1 MPPGITLRLPS
12 DVEEDLHRR
21 FTVNRHYLQAL
32 RQFLETTYGK
42 GPHLHTTLRAS
53 VESRKSWQGIQ
64 GKADADVEN
73 VRRFL
78 MLGWTSEA
86 QLQMPSTLGD
96 GAPIGHFNAW
106 APVQAYYA
114 TYGIMQ
120 AWFAANGISGLTD
133 DHTAALK
140 TISAM
145 IRDRK
150 PFPEPWNLL
159 AVGCPMREE
168 RLYVNEPPGF
178 DCAASIE
185 LLTVPTPL
193 DSPAEFWPRFGTW
206 LRATRRARL
215 LRREEDWKKKNGKER
230 VSPRARTMFA
240 KSLAPTSFF
249 DCLWRMRVR
258 ANYGSADQFISSYI
272 PETEHHLFHW
282 SLRETVDATAGVL
295 ELYVARKVGRKAF
308 ASIAGEFIRNDGAG
322 AVSKTL
328 RTRLTAYGLFP
339 PTSDATNL

>member
-1 MPPGITLRLPS
+1 MAPRITLRLPS
-12 DVEEDLHRR
+12 AAEEDLHRR

-32 RQFLETTYGK
+32 RQFLETTYGRS
-42 GPHLHTTLRAS
+42 PHLHTTLRTS

-64 GKADADVEN
+64 RKAAADIEN

-120 AWFAANGISGLTD
+120 AWFAANGIGGLTD

-145 IRDRK
+145 IRERK

-159 AVGCPMREE
+159 ALAARCE
-168 RLYVNEPPGF
+168 RSV
-178 DCAASIE
+178 S
-185 LLTVPTPL
+185 TST
-193 DSPAEFWPRFGTW
+193 SP
-206 LRATRRARL
+206 
-215 LRREEDWKKKNGKER
+215 
-230 VSPRARTMFA
+230 
-240 KSLAPTSFF
+240 
-249 DCLWRMRVR
+249 
-258 ANYGSADQFISSYI
+258 Q
-272 PETEHHLFHW
+272 
-282 SLRETVDATAGVL
+282 
-295 ELYVARKVGRKAF
+295 
-308 ASIAGEFIRNDGAG
+308 ASIA
-322 AVSKTL
+322 L
-328 RTRLTAYGLFP
+328 HP
-339 PTSDATNL
+339 